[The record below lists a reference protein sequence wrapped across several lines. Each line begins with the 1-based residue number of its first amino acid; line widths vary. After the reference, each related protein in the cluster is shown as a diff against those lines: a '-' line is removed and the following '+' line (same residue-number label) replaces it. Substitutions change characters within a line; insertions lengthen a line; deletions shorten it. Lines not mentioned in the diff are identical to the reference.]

1 MNHSMDLTNGTNIS
15 STTYTEELAFIIP
28 LTWGLL
34 VLVGSIGNGL
44 VIFTLGK
51 NGELTPT
58 NVYVI
63 NLALADLTFLIIV
76 VPTTTVGFAVEE
88 WVFGDAVCKICN
100 YMIYVTLHATCFT
113 LTALTIDRY
122 HAIVNAVSSMN
133 WRSRRTSTI
142 VSMMVWAVSFLIS
155 IPFAM
160 YHKEQKDVLHNK
172 LYCVPDW
179 GDEEKDKLVSL
190 IVIFTTYVNPLGII
204 IVCYTQI
211 LRNLWSRKRHTYMPS
226 IKTEDDLNSSI
237 PLSRRSQTRRRGK
250 VTRMVFIVVLLFAVC
265 WLPVHVFQLIRIF
278 NPHFPKTTPV
288 YVLKMIS
295 HTLSYANSIVNPFV
309 YAFLNDGFRKAF
321 RRTFPF
327 VSTYCP
333 CAQLHVEGNSNA
345 SDMVDRCIQTRVGE
359 CQDENGNGGTE
370 IVSMSHVSEYK
381 NSIPMVI
388 LPRTIPSDIE
398 ERSGS
403 EQESK

>member
-1 MNHSMDLTNGTNIS
+1 MNSSLESVNGTS
-15 STTYTEELAFIIP
+15 SYIPELAFIIP

-34 VLVGSIGNGL
+34 VIIGSIGNGL
-44 VIFTLGK
+44 VIYTLGR
-51 NGELTPT
+51 NGETTPT

-76 VPTTTVGFAVEE
+76 IPITTVAFAVEE
-88 WVFGDAVCKICN
+88 WIFGDAMCKISN

-122 HAIVNAVSSMN
+122 HAIVNAVSSLN
-133 WRSRRTSTI
+133 WRTRRTSTI
-142 VSMMVWAVSFLIS
+142 VSLLVWAVSFLIS

-160 YHKEQKDVLHNK
+160 YHEEKRDGSK
-172 LYCVPDW
+172 LYCVPAW
-179 GDEEKDKLVSL
+179 GGEEKDKLVSL

-211 LRNLWSRKRHTYMPS
+211 LRNLWTGNRHAYMPS
-226 IKTEDDLNSSI
+226 IKTEDDINSSV
-237 PLSRRSQTRRRGK
+237 PLSRRSQTRRRSK

-265 WLPVHVFQLIRIF
+265 WLPVHVFQLNRIF
-278 NPHFPKTTPV
+278 NPDFPKTKTV

-321 RRTFPF
+321 RRTFPLISSF
-327 VSTYCP
+327 CP
-333 CAQLHVEGNSNA
+333 CAQLTFEGNSHA
-345 SDMVDRCIQTRVGE
+345 SDMVDRCVQTRVGE

-370 IVSMSHVSEYK
+370 IVSMSHVSEHK
-381 NSIPMVI
+381 NSIPLVVI
-388 LPRTIPSDIE
+388 PKPPHSDIE
-398 ERSGS
+398 EKSGS
-403 EQESK
+403 ELEN